1 MGKFSENIIRLSK
14 NKTRREIIDYLYQ
27 EGLKGWVNIRND
39 FGDKY
44 TKYVSSEFNRILYE
58 AKYKVVSNIENGK
71 QINNLVDEII
81 RKSKQEQEPV
91 WYKYWWTEL

>member
-1 MGKFSENIIRLSK
+1 MGKFSEDILRLSK
-14 NKTRREIIDYLYQ
+14 NKTRRQIIDYLYQ

-44 TKYVSSEFNRILYE
+44 TKYVSSEFNRILYDAE
-58 AKYKVVSNIENGK
+58 YEIDSNIGK
-71 QINNLVDEII
+71 RINNLVDEII
-81 RKSKQEQEPV
+81 KKSKQEQEPV

>member
-1 MGKFSENIIRLSK
+1 MGKFSEDILRLSK

-27 EGLKGWVNIRND
+27 EGLNNWVNARKD

-44 TKYVSSEFNRILYE
+44 TKYISSEFNRILYE
-58 AKYKVVSNIENGK
+58 AKYKIVSNIENGK

-81 RKSKQEQEPV
+81 KKSKQEQESV
-91 WYKYWWTEL
+91 WYKYW